1 MGQGDLLPALIG
13 AAVVGLVAVILILRR
28 SRVTAERD
36 SGEGRTYAASTEGE
50 TRCPACGM
58 GNLWTD
64 ERCVACGAKLA

>member
-1 MGQGDLLPALIG
+1 MGEGDLLPALIG
-13 AAVVGLVAVILILRR
+13 AAVVGLLAVILILRR
-28 SRVTAERD
+28 TRTTAEA
-36 SGEGRTYAASTEGE
+36 EGVDRRYAASTEGE